1 MGQLDIL
8 KNNINIGTLLKD
20 VERKIPKI
28 AREFVE
34 KIKDSNS
41 IDNEEIKQKFVEGL
55 NFVTEIINESTS
67 QSNEDVVHELKG
79 IKKAIEAVGVLPI
92 EHSKASIH
100 EDPTQQED
108 NIVQSIELKPFPKQ
122 GKKDNNQVIVSYSNT
137 ETKTHTV
144 TSELFYFLYLLCYQ
158 RLNND
163 KENWVTLKEPIHMIH
178 IAHIE
183 EFMGHKLPRYFS
195 WISTKEQKQT
205 VISKINKNIAPIIN
219 RSDEESDEHGQESYY
234 SLINE
239 LKGEKSIVLHKM

>member
-1 MGQLDIL
+1 MGFFDDFKDSIQNNLPKIVPDVIKKPL
-8 KNNINIGTLLKD
+8 KEVYWDAHNSLRGRNADSETDNNAEIVQELKD
-20 VERKIPKI
+20 IGQTLKTLNTHPETQPDSPLVESIEEYKEAPS
-28 AREFVE
+28 E
-34 KIKDSNS
+34 KIE
-41 IDNEEIKQKFVEGL
+41 EEI
-55 NFVTEIINESTS
+55 I
-67 QSNEDVVHELKG
+67 
-79 IKKAIEAVGVLPI
+79 
-92 EHSKASIH
+92 
-100 EDPTQQED
+100 
-108 NIVQSIELKPFPKQ
+108 QSIELKPFPKQ
-122 GKKDNNQVIVSYSNT
+122 GKNDNNQVIVNYSNA

-205 VISKINKNIAPIIN
+205 VISKINKNIAPIIY